1 MYRNGVT
8 TASRTSRPPGRPASA
23 TREEVVTLARQAFL
37 AGERVDVQAIAAQL
51 KLSRASVYRWFGS
64 RDGVLGA
71 VLSGEFESLIERAD
85 ARRKDA
91 GARRIL
97 TVLDRV
103 NRWMAGNE
111 PFRRY
116 FENEPL
122 AGLRI
127 LTSSDGPV
135 QPRVLAA
142 VEQLITRAEDQDG
155 YTPRLERPLLAYS
168 LVRLG
173 EAFLYHDNVT
183 GLRGDVDRLHQVQ
196 AALLG
201 IDPPR
206 KQAAPGS

>member
-1 MYRNGVT
+1 MKTVSN
-8 TASRTSRPPGRPASA
+8 AARPPGRPASA
-23 TREEVVTLARQAFL
+23 TREQVVELARQAFL
-37 AGERVDVQAIAAQL
+37 AGERVDIQAIAAQL
-51 KLSRASVYRWFGS
+51 RLSRASVYRWFGS

-71 VLSGEFESLIERAD
+71 VLAGEFEALIDRAD
-85 ARRKDA
+85 ARRRSS

-97 TVLDRV
+97 DVLDRV

-116 FENEPL
+116 FENEPI

-142 VEQLITRAEDQDG
+142 VETLIARAEEDG
-155 YTPRLERPLLAYS
+155 YRPLLERSLLAYS

-173 EAFLYHDNVT
+173 EAFLYNDNVT
-183 GLRGDVDRLHQVQ
+183 GLRGDVDRLYQVQ
-196 AALLG
+196 AALLNISPDISPDG
-201 IDPPR
+201 E
-206 KQAAPGS
+206 

>member
-1 MYRNGVT
+1 MT

-23 TREEVVTLARQAFL
+23 TREEVVALARQAFL
-37 AGERVDVQAIAAQL
+37 TGERVDVQAIAAQL
-51 KLSRASVYRWFGS
+51 KLSRASIYRWFGS

-85 ARRKDA
+85 DRRKDT

-135 QPRVLAA
+135 QPRVLTA
-142 VEQLITRAEDQDG
+142 VEQLITRAEEQDG
-155 YTPRLERPLLAYS
+155 YIPQLERPLLAYS

-201 IDPPR
+201 VDLPR
-206 KQAAPGS
+206 K